1 MGAPLRIGILGA
13 SRIGEEAIVKPA
25 KATGHRLVA
34 VAARDPDRAQA
45 YATRHGIERA
55 VATYSDLISDPE
67 VDLVYNALPN
77 GLHGPWNIE
86 AIRAG
91 KNVLTEKPFSSNAEE
106 ARVVAAE
113 AAAADVTVLEGI
125 HYVFH
130 PVNRRLFGLVR
141 NGEIGTVTA
150 VETEFRT
157 PVPSAG
163 DPRWELALA
172 GGSMMDCGCYGIHAA
187 RMLAD
192 VCGGTPRVVGTR
204 VEEYAPGVD
213 SRFDADLE
221 YPSGVRATI
230 VTTMLADHLHFT
242 FRVAG
247 TEGEVLVH
255 NFLRP
260 HDDDRV
266 SITIGDAT
274 TVEHLGTKSSYTFQL
289 EALADHL
296 SGATTLPIGPA
307 DAIANMRMIDEAYMH
322 AGLGIRPAASVGR

>member
-1 MGAPLRIGILGA
+1 MSTPLRIGILGA
-13 SRIGEEAIVKPA
+13 SSIGEDAIVKPA

-34 VAARDPDRAQA
+34 IAARNPDRARA
-45 YATRHGIERA
+45 YAARHGIERT
-55 VATYSDLISDPE
+55 VATYADLISDPE
-67 VDLVYNALPN
+67 VDVVYNALPN

-86 AIRAG
+86 AVRTG

-106 ARVVAAE
+106 AEAVVAE
-113 AAAADVTVLEGI
+113 AAAAGVTVLEGI

-130 PVNRRLFGLVR
+130 PVNQRLFGLVR
-141 NGEIGTVTA
+141 SGDIGTVTA

-157 PVPSAG
+157 PLPAAS
-163 DPRWELALA
+163 DPRWELPLA
-172 GGSMMDCGCYGIHAA
+172 GGSMMDVGCYGIHAA

-204 VEEYAPGVD
+204 VQEYAPGVD

-221 YPSGVRATI
+221 YPSGIRAT
-230 VTTMLADHLHFT
+230 VASTMLADHLHFT
-242 FRVAG
+242 FRVIG

-266 SITIGDAT
+266 SVTIGGTT

-296 SGATTLPIGPA
+296 SGGTTLPIGPA
-307 DAIANMRMIDEAYMH
+307 DAVANMRMIDEAYLH
-322 AGLGIRPAASVGR
+322 AGLGIRPTSFL

>member
-1 MGAPLRIGILGA
+1 MGTELRIGILGA
-13 SRIGEEAIVKPA
+13 SSIGGDAIVEPA

-34 VAARDPDRAQA
+34 VAARDRERAQV
-45 YATRHGIERA
+45 YAERHGIERTA
-55 VATYSDLISDPE
+55 STYADLVSDPE
-67 VDLVYNALPN
+67 IDVVYNALPN

-86 AIRAG
+86 AVRAG
-91 KNVLTEKPFSSNAEE
+91 KNVLTEKPFSSNADE
-106 ARVVAAE
+106 AEKVVAE
-113 AAAADVTVLEGI
+113 AAAAGVTVLEGI
-125 HYVFH
+125 HYIFH
-130 PVNRRLFGLVR
+130 PVNHRLFGLVR
-141 NGEIGTVTA
+141 SGEIGAVTA
-150 VETEFRT
+150 IETEFRT
-157 PVPSAG
+157 PVPPPG

-172 GGSMMDCGCYGIHAA
+172 GGSMMDLGCYGIHAA

-192 VCGGTPRVVGTR
+192 VYSGAPRVVGTR

-221 YPSGVRATI
+221 YPSGVRAT
-230 VTTMLADHLHFT
+230 VASTMLADHLHFT
-242 FRVAG
+242 FRVIG

-266 SITIGDAT
+266 SVKIGGTT

-296 SGATTLPIGPA
+296 AGVATLPIGPA
-307 DAIANMRMIDEAYMH
+307 DAVANMRMIDEAYTH
-322 AGLGIRPAASVGR
+322 AGLGIRPTSFL